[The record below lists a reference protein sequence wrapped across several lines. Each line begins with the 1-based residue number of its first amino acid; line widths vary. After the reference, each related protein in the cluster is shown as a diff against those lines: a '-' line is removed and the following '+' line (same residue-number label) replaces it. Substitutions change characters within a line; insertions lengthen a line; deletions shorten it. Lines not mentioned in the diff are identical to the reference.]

1 MKYNILWT
9 QEERLE
15 WLTHVHQAV
24 KKLNINPSQ
33 LQWGDLSKVGKL
45 AMSQM
50 TRQRVIDFNALRK
63 TLETLASTNEQETK
77 EISNNENTHLMYEI
91 LEQLEIGNKLT
102 EKLIGLQMQMLNNM
116 QLNPLMQQEINN
128 IITPTVRH
136 PKVIVIGANADQTQA
151 IQEHF
156 KGTLEIKTFEATKA
170 PSAKLLKG
178 YKIIVIMSKF
188 NTHAAFDNA
197 RVAEKAGSILV
208 VATGGTTRTIKDIE
222 DKVPLIAKV

>member
-116 QLNPLMQQEINN
+116 QLNPLMQ
-128 IITPTVRH
+128 
-136 PKVIVIGANADQTQA
+136 
-151 IQEHF
+151 
-156 KGTLEIKTFEATKA
+156 
-170 PSAKLLKG
+170 
-178 YKIIVIMSKF
+178 
-188 NTHAAFDNA
+188 
-197 RVAEKAGSILV
+197 
-208 VATGGTTRTIKDIE
+208 
-222 DKVPLIAKV
+222 

>member
-1 MKYNILWT
+1 
-9 QEERLE
+9 
-15 WLTHVHQAV
+15 
-24 KKLNINPSQ
+24 
-33 LQWGDLSKVGKL
+33 
-45 AMSQM
+45 MSQM

-63 TLETLASTNEQETK
+63 TLESLASTNEQESK
-77 EISNNENTHLMYEI
+77 EINSNENTHLMYEI

-116 QLNPLMQQEINN
+116 QLNPLTQQEINK

-156 KGTLEIKTFEATKA
+156 KGALEIKTFEATKA